1 MCLVLPRDAP
11 TQDIA
16 LFLPTMV
23 GSPEGSAGGP
33 VFLAFHVNCPNR
45 YLSEESI
52 NNAREALGSS
62 PAYILGR
69 IILVEQHVASE
80 VGGLACL
87 ASFVRLLPSSLWV
100 D

>member
-1 MCLVLPRDAP
+1 
-11 TQDIA
+11 
-16 LFLPTMV
+16 MV

-62 PAYILGR
+62 LAYILGR
-69 IILVEQHVASE
+69 IILVEQFVASE
-80 VGGLACL
+80 VGAFTLCWFLCGN
-87 ASFVRLLPSSLWV
+87 FFFLWV
-100 D
+100 AFLRNDE

>member
-1 MCLVLPRDAP
+1 
-11 TQDIA
+11 
-16 LFLPTMV
+16 MV
-23 GSPEGSAGGP
+23 GSPEGGSVGGP

-69 IILVEQHVASE
+69 IILVEQYVASE
-80 VGGLACL
+80 VGCG
-87 ASFVRLLPSSLWV
+87 LWV
-100 D
+100 GAGLLESALCF

>member
-1 MCLVLPRDAP
+1 
-11 TQDIA
+11 
-16 LFLPTMV
+16 MV
-23 GSPEGSAGGP
+23 ASPDGSSGGP

-52 NNAREALGSS
+52 NNAREALGVS

-80 VGGLACL
+80 EPNPYNVAPNTVYYVLTAENVG
-87 ASFVRLLPSSLWV
+87 
-100 D
+100 

>member
-1 MCLVLPRDAP
+1 MQCTHVRG
-11 TQDIA
+11 QDIA

-23 GSPEGSAGGP
+23 GSPEGSTGGS

-52 NNAREALGSS
+52 NTARETLGQS
-62 PAYILGR
+62 PAYILGK

-80 VGGLACL
+80 VGGGVGGGA
-87 ASFVRLLPSSLWV
+87 ASCAKRSVVLP
-100 D
+100 